1 MMAKVNAK
9 RKSRKD
15 TVKEKSVQFY
25 DVPITDVPLTE
36 ALVLRKRRDYLRA
49 PIFMTNVPHLV
60 AFYSESG
67 YTFGY
72 HGKGPLDLALNV
84 CEWYLLQAGY
94 LGARTSRGLIM
105 KCEQDDYFE
114 MSLALHR
121 DFHAAF
127 IEKVPE
133 EGITVP
139 FAELKEWFDD
149 HL

>member
-1 MMAKVNAK
+1 MAKVNAK
-9 RKSRKD
+9 RKSRKN
-15 TVKEKSVQFY
+15 TVKDKSVQFF

-36 ALVLRKRRDYLRA
+36 ALVLRKLRNYPRA
-49 PIFMTNVPHLV
+49 PIIMTNVPHLV

-67 YTFGY
+67 FTFGY
-72 HGKGPLDLALNV
+72 FGKGPLDLALNV

-105 KCEQDDYFE
+105 RCEQDDYFE

-139 FAELKEWFDD
+139 FAELKEWFDN